1 MATSHHTP
9 ADLNSAAPLF
19 VQPELR
25 PRAPG
30 DAGREAARRHRREE
44 FAEGIRAAG
53 NDSRT
58 SAWTLTREGS
68 CQRALTE
75 QWKAISAAIQE
86 TVQQLLQ
93 ITSTGVVLSGNARVF
108 LDNASLTRLALQEA
122 GAGIQRADD
131 LVRVKQQDESIAP
144 RAFALAKTYLEA
156 AEYVFDYAGF
166 RDYVANVQFA
176 SPLDMS
182 EAWNLKPF
190 LDFAVV
196 EQIAAICGSLPSR
209 PQENP
214 EGAGGENSPRLRD
227 LVQSLQAISDL
238 DWKSVFC
245 EIDLSEQILRQD
257 IGGIYSRMD
266 FTSRENYRAAV
277 SELARASRRPEHE
290 IATAAVELARNA
302 QLQASLSGRA
312 RERRS
317 HVGYYLVDK
326 GRADLERL
334 IGYKPSFAARLRG
347 FLLKFP
353 DYSYLVAIE
362 VLTISLMAGVV
373 ALSETKLPGLLVVAL
388 FLIPALDC
396 AVSTVNL
403 VVTRFVH
410 PRKLSR
416 LDFSVGV
423 PADCK
428 TMVVVPTLL
437 TSEQQTRHAVR
448 DLEIR
453 FLANRDA
460 NIHFALLTD
469 PPDAE
474 VQFDEKD
481 ALAALCSRL
490 IEQLNGKYAAQGKGS
505 FFHFHRNR
513 VFNETEGIWMG
524 WERKRGKL
532 LDFNRFLLDQA
543 DNFTVK
549 TGDLSLLDSV
559 KYVITLD
566 LDTQLPREAAHK
578 LIGTLAHPL
587 NRAVIDAATNTV
599 IEGYGILQPRVDTS
613 IKSAGRSRL
622 ASLLSGDTS
631 FDIYTRAVS
640 DVYQDLFGEGIFTG
654 KGIYEIETFQKV
666 LADRFPCNAILSHD
680 LIEGAYARAGL
691 VSDVE
696 VVDDYPSHFSA
707 FSRRKHRWVRGDWQI
722 IFWLLPRVPD
732 FSGHL
737 ARNPLSNISRWKI
750 VDNLRRSLTEFATF
764 ALLLC
769 GWLFLPGRAVY
780 WTLAAMAVFFLPTY
794 FQFGF
799 SILTAGRA
807 LFEKGFWKSL
817 FRDFANAH
825 AKLFIRLTFLCHQTL
840 VTGDAVVRTMVRTL
854 VTRKKML
861 EWETAAESETNA
873 GAKTLVDSYL
883 DWAVFLSFAIGAL
896 VAVSHPK
903 SLAIALPFLVLW
915 SSSKWIC
922 DWLNQ
927 PRESGESPFNSVDRA
942 LLRDSALRTWRFFRE
957 FSNREEH
964 WLIPDIVQAD
974 PPLVA
979 HRISTTNLGL
989 LLNSRQ
995 AAYDLGYLTLD
1006 EFIHDTH
1013 ETLATV
1019 SRMEK
1024 HRGHLYNWYDNRTLE
1039 PVKPLFVSTVDN
1051 GNLLCSLWTLKH
1063 GCLEAAQ
1070 QPLFGEN
1077 LWHGIRDHVNLLAE
1091 LAAKKPRIPALYR
1104 AVNDLKQRFEDLPAG
1119 SAAWIRTLATLD
1131 LDAVILEEK
1140 VADSELPHEI
1150 RWWVSEFSIR
1160 VGSLIRMARNLA
1172 PWLAPEFDSVWNL
1185 LDRAHRPELR
1195 YLTVESAPF
1204 VLESLDER
1212 LQALSGSSALD
1223 HECRAALPHLRAAIA
1238 RSQEIYARLA
1248 NRLADLACEASAL
1261 AEAMDFSF
1269 LYNSKKKMVSIGYDG
1284 EEQAVSKYH
1293 YDLMASEARA
1303 AVFCAIAKNE
1313 MPQEAWFQLDRT
1325 HANCQREDVL
1335 VSWTGTMFEYLMPS
1349 LWMRSYP
1356 NTMLEQSAR
1365 AAVRAQQRFA
1375 RSHAIPWGIS
1385 ESSCAQR
1392 NPDGH
1397 YRYHAFGVPGLGLN
1411 HDGASDEL
1419 VASPYST
1426 FLALSAD
1433 PRGAMDN
1440 LARMKKLGWLSA
1452 YGFFEAG
1459 DFTPSRVG
1467 RRERHQVVRNWMAHH
1482 QGMTLLAITNAL
1494 CDSSMQRRFHAEPG
1508 VVATER
1514 LLHEKQ
1520 PTRRTVMS
1528 NLLSWKHS
1536 WAELIAKRPDFLR
1549 RDYWGACP
1557 EVPHDVEHGLA
1568 RPS

>member
-1 MATSHHTP
+1 LATAHQTP
-9 ADLNSAAPLF
+9 ADLNNAARLF
-19 VQPELR
+19 AQPEVL
-25 PRAPG
+25 PRVP
-30 DAGREAARRHRREE
+30 DEAGREDGRRQLLAEI
-44 FAEGIRAAG
+44 AEGIRPSER
-53 NDSRT
+53 DSQI
-58 SAWTLTREGS
+58 SAWKLTREGS
-68 CQRALTE
+68 CQKALTE
-75 QWKAISAAIQE
+75 QLKSVSAAIQE

-122 GAGIQRADD
+122 GAGIERADEM
-131 LVRVKQQDESIAP
+131 LRVKQADESVVP
-144 RAFALAKTYLEA
+144 RALAVAKAYLEDA
-156 AEYVFDYAGF
+156 GYRFEYAGF
-166 RDYVANVQFA
+166 RDYVASVQFA
-176 SPLDMS
+176 SPLEMA
-182 EAWNLKPF
+182 EAWHLKPF
-190 LDFAVV
+190 LDFVIV
-196 EQIAAICGSLPSR
+196 QKIAAMCGSLPSR
-209 PQENP
+209 PQDNSEATG
-214 EGAGGENSPRLRD
+214 EGNSPRLRD
-227 LVQSLQAISDL
+227 LVESLQAISDL

-245 EIDLSEQILRQD
+245 EMDLSEQILRQD
-257 IGGIYSRMD
+257 AGGIYSCMD
-266 FTSRENYRAAV
+266 FTSRENYRAAI
-277 SELARASRRPEHE
+277 SELAKASGRPEHE
-290 IATAAVELARNA
+290 IASAAVDLARGA
-302 QLQASLSGRA
+302 QVQASLSGRA
-312 RERRS
+312 RERRA

-326 GRADLERL
+326 GRADLDRA
-334 IGYKPSFAARLRG
+334 IGYKASLASRMRQL
-347 FLLKFP
+347 LLKFP

-362 VLTISLMAGVV
+362 VLTIGLMAGVV
-373 ALSETKLPGLLVVAL
+373 ALSRTKLPGLLVVAL

-396 AVSTVNL
+396 AVSIVNL
-403 VVTRFVH
+403 VVTRFVR

-416 LDFSVGV
+416 LDFSAGV
-423 PADCK
+423 PAGCK

-437 TSEQQTRHAVR
+437 TSEEQTRHAVR

-453 FLANRDA
+453 FLGNRDA

-474 VQFDEKD
+474 VEFDEKD
-481 ALAALCSRL
+481 ALAPLCSRL
-490 IEQLNGKYAAQGKGS
+490 IEQLNGKYAAQGNGA

-513 VFNETEGIWMG
+513 VFNEAEGIWMG

-532 LDFNRFLLDQA
+532 LDFNRFLLSQA
-543 DNFTVK
+543 DNFSVK
-549 TGDLSLLDSV
+549 TGDLSLLEGV

-578 LIGTLAHPL
+578 LISTLAHPL

-654 KGIYEIETFQKV
+654 KGIYEVETFQKV
-666 LADRFPCNAILSHD
+666 LAGRFPCNAILSHD

-722 IFWLLPRVPD
+722 IFWLLPRVPEH
-732 FSGHL
+732 SGHL

-769 GWLFLPGRAVY
+769 GWLFLPGRAFY
-780 WTLAAMAVFFLPTY
+780 WTLAAMAIFFLPTY
-794 FQFGF
+794 FQFAF

-840 VTGDAVVRTMVRTL
+840 VTCDAVVRTMVRTL

-861 EWETAAESETNA
+861 EWETAADSETNSNA
-873 GAKTLVDSYL
+873 ATLVDSYL
-883 DWAVFLSFAIGAL
+883 DWAVFLAFAIGAL
-896 VAVSHPK
+896 VAVTHPA

-927 PRESGESPFNSVDRA
+927 PRESSESPFKAADRR
-942 LLRDSALRTWRFFRE
+942 LLRNSALRTWRFFRE

-1013 ETLATV
+1013 ETLSTV
-1019 SRMEK
+1019 ARMEK

-1039 PVKPLFVSTVDN
+1039 PVKPMFVSTVDN

-1063 GCLEAAQ
+1063 GCLEAAK

-1077 LWHGIRDHVNLLAE
+1077 LWQGIRDHVNLLAE
-1091 LAAKKPRIPALYR
+1091 LATKKPRIPALHR
-1104 AVNDLKQRFEDLPAG
+1104 ATSDLKQRFEALPSG
-1119 SAAWIRTLATLD
+1119 GTEWIKTLSTLD

-1140 VADSELPHEI
+1140 VADSELPQEI
-1150 RWWVSEFSIR
+1150 RWWVSEFSVR
-1160 VGSLIRMARNLA
+1160 VGSLIRMVANLA
-1172 PWLAPEFDSVWNL
+1172 PWLAPEFESVWNSL
-1185 LDRAHRPELR
+1185 ERAAKPDLR
-1195 YLTVESAPF
+1195 CLTIESAPL
-1204 VLESLDER
+1204 VLESLEEK
-1212 LQALSGSSALD
+1212 LQALSSSGALND
-1223 HECRAALPHLRAAIA
+1223 EARAALPHLRPAIA
-1238 RSQEIYARLA
+1238 RSHEIYARLA
-1248 NRLADLACEASAL
+1248 ARLADLAAESAAL
-1261 AEAMDFSF
+1261 ADAMDFGF

-1284 EEQAVSKYH
+1284 DEKAVSKYH

-1325 HANCQREDVL
+1325 HTNCQREDVL

-1356 NTMLEQSAR
+1356 NTMLEHSAR

-1375 RSHAIPWGIS
+1375 RSHTIPWGIS

-1419 VASPYST
+1419 VVSPYST
-1426 FLALSAD
+1426 FLALATD

-1440 LARMKKLGWLSA
+1440 LERMQKLGWLSA

-1459 DFTPSRVG
+1459 DFTASRMARG
-1467 RRERHQVVRNWMAHH
+1467 ERHQVVRNWMAHH
-1482 QGMTLLAITNAL
+1482 QGMTLLSITNAL
-1494 CDSSMQRRFHAEPG
+1494 CDCSMQRRFHAEPG
-1508 VVATER
+1508 VMATER

-1520 PTRRTVMS
+1520 PTRRTVIS

-1557 EVPHDVEHGLA
+1557 EVPHDVGHGLA

>member
-1 MATSHHTP
+1 LATAHHTP
-9 ADLNSAAPLF
+9 AELNSAARF
-19 VQPELR
+19 FAQPELL
-25 PRAPG
+25 PRIPT
-30 DAGREAARRHRREE
+30 EI
-44 FAEGIRAAG
+44 AEGVRPSER
-53 NDSRT
+53 DSRIST
-58 SAWTLTREGS
+58 WTLTREGS
-68 CQRALTE
+68 CQKALTG
-75 QWKAISAAIQE
+75 QLKSVSAAIQE

-122 GAGIQRADD
+122 GAGIERADEM
-131 LVRVKQQDESIAP
+131 LRVKQADESVVP
-144 RAFALAKTYLEA
+144 RALAVAKAYLEDA
-156 AEYVFDYAGF
+156 GYRFEYSGF
-166 RDYVANVQFA
+166 RDYVASVQLG
-176 SPLDMS
+176 SPLEMA
-182 EAWNLKPF
+182 EAWHLKPF
-190 LDFAVV
+190 LDFAIVQ
-196 EQIAAICGSLPSR
+196 QIAAMCGTLPSR
-209 PQENP
+209 PQENS
-214 EGAGGENSPRLRD
+214 EAIGDGNSPRLRD
-227 LVQSLQAISDL
+227 LVESLLAISDL

-245 EIDLSEQILRQD
+245 EMDLSEQILRQD
-257 IGGIYSRMD
+257 AGGIYARMD

-277 SELARASRRPEHE
+277 SELAKASQRAEHE
-290 IATAAVELARNA
+290 IASAAVDLARDAHA
-302 QLQASLSGRA
+302 QRSVSGRA
-312 RERRS
+312 RERRA
-317 HVGYYLVDK
+317 HVGYYLMDK
-326 GRADLERL
+326 GRADLERA
-334 IGYKPSFAARLRG
+334 IGYRPSLASRMRQ

-362 VLTISLMAGVV
+362 VLTIGLMAGVV
-373 ALSETKLPGLLVVAL
+373 ALSRTKLPGLLVVAL

-396 AVSTVNL
+396 AVSIVNL
-403 VVTRFVH
+403 VVTRFVR

-416 LDFSVGV
+416 LDFSAGV
-423 PADCK
+423 PNDCK

-437 TSEQQTRHAVR
+437 TSEEQTRHAVR

-453 FLANRDA
+453 FLGNRDA

-474 VQFDEKD
+474 VEFDEKD
-481 ALAALCSRL
+481 ALAPLCSRL
-490 IEQLNGKYAAQGKGS
+490 IEQLNGKYAAQGNGA

-513 VFNETEGIWMG
+513 VFNEAEGIWMG

-532 LDFNRFLLDQA
+532 LDFNRFLLSEA
-543 DNFTVK
+543 DNFAVK
-549 TGDLSLLDSV
+549 IGDLSLLDGV

-654 KGIYEIETFQKV
+654 KGIYEVETFQKV
-666 LADRFPCNAILSHD
+666 LAGRFPCNAILSHD

-722 IFWLLPRVPD
+722 IFWLLPRVPEH
-732 FSGHL
+732 SGHL

-769 GWLFLPGRAVY
+769 GWLFLPGRALY
-780 WTLAAMAVFFLPTY
+780 WTLAAMAIFFLPTY
-794 FQFGF
+794 FQFAF

-825 AKLFIRLTFLCHQTL
+825 AKLFIRMTFLCHQTL
-840 VTGDAVVRTMVRTL
+840 VTCDAVVRTMVRTL

-861 EWETAAESETNA
+861 EWETAADSETNSNA
-873 GAKTLVDSYL
+873 ATLVDSYL
-883 DWAVFLSFAIGAL
+883 DWAVFLAFAIGAL
-896 VAVSHPK
+896 VAVTHPA
-903 SLAIALPFLVLW
+903 SLAVALPFLILW

-927 PRESGESPFNSVDRA
+927 PRESSESPFKAADRA
-942 LLRDSALRTWRFFRE
+942 LLRNSALRTWRFFRE

-995 AAYDLGYLTLD
+995 AAHDLGYLTLD

-1013 ETLATV
+1013 ETLSTV
-1019 SRMEK
+1019 ARMEK
-1024 HRGHLYNWYDNRTLE
+1024 HRGHLYNWYDTRTLE

-1063 GCLEAAQ
+1063 GCLEAAK

-1077 LWHGIRDHVNLLAE
+1077 LWQGIRDHVNLLAE
-1091 LAAKKPRIPALYR
+1091 LAAKKPRIPVLYR
-1104 AVNDLKQRFEDLPAG
+1104 AMVDLKQRFEALPSG
-1119 SAAWIRTLATLD
+1119 GTEWIKTLSTLD

-1140 VADSELPHEI
+1140 VADSELPQEI
-1150 RWWVSEFSIR
+1150 RWWVSEFSVR
-1160 VGSLIRMARNLA
+1160 VGSLIRMVANLA
-1172 PWLAPEFDSVWNL
+1172 PWLAPEFESVWNF
-1185 LDRAHRPELR
+1185 LDRAAKPDLR
-1195 YLTVESAPF
+1195 YLTIESAPL
-1204 VLESLDER
+1204 VLESLEEK
-1212 LQALSGSSALD
+1212 LQALSSSGALND
-1223 HECRAALPHLRAAIA
+1223 EARAAFPHVRAAVA

-1248 NRLADLACEASAL
+1248 ARLADLAHDAGAL
-1261 AEAMDFSF
+1261 ADAMDFGF

-1284 EEQAVSKYH
+1284 DEKAVSKYH

-1325 HANCQREDVL
+1325 HTNCQREDVL

-1356 NTMLEQSAR
+1356 NTMLEHSAR

-1419 VASPYST
+1419 VVSPYST
-1426 FLALSAD
+1426 FLALATD

-1440 LARMKKLGWLSA
+1440 LERMQKLGWLSA

-1459 DFTPSRVG
+1459 DFTASRMA
-1467 RRERHQVVRNWMAHH
+1467 RSERHQVVRNWMAHH
-1482 QGMTLLAITNAL
+1482 QGMTLLSITNAL

-1508 VVATER
+1508 VMATER

-1520 PTRRTVMS
+1520 PTRRTVIS